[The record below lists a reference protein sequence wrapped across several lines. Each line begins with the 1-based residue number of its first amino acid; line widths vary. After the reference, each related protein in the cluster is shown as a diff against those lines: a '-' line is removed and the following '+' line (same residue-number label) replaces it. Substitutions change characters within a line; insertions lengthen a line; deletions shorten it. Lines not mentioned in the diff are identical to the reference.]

1 MPWQPTMTALTSLR
15 LDTAIKPVSYLQ
27 ILFYIALSGSI
38 ILLAMLASLSLWQ
51 YVLILIISVAV
62 IGYLALSRP
71 IVLHI
76 SQPPLAKD
84 IYRDWQLLIRT
95 GRGDALWQ
103 AQLKAVTQ
111 SRWVICFEFNITEPY
126 QRPLSVAIFRD
137 QVNTEEWRKLTV
149 LANMTARVN
158 ISR

>member
-1 MPWQPTMTALTSLR
+1 MPWQPTMTAMTSLR
-15 LDTAIKPVSYLQ
+15 LDTAIKPMSYLQ

-51 YVLILIISVAV
+51 YVLILIISVAI

-71 IVLHI
+71 IILHI
-76 SQPPLAKD
+76 SQPPLGKD

-103 AQLKAVTQ
+103 AQLKAITQ
-111 SRWVICFEFNITEPY
+111 SRWVICFDFDIVEPY

-137 QVNTEEWRKLTV
+137 QVNAEEWRKLTI
-149 LANMTARVN
+149 LANMMASKT
-158 ISR
+158 I

>member
-27 ILFYIALSGSI
+27 VLFYIALSGSI

-51 YVLILIISVAV
+51 YVLILIISVVV

-71 IVLHI
+71 IILHI

-103 AQLKAVTQ
+103 AKLKAVTQ

-137 QVNTEEWRKLTV
+137 QVNAEEWRKLTV
-149 LANMTARVN
+149 LANMTVSKH
-158 ISR
+158 I

>member
-15 LDTAIKPVSYLQ
+15 LDTAIKPMSYLQ

-51 YVLILIISVAV
+51 YVLILIISVAI

-71 IVLHI
+71 IILHI
-76 SQPPLAKD
+76 SQPPLGKD
-84 IYRDWQLLIRT
+84 IYRDWQLMIRA

-111 SRWVICFEFNITEPY
+111 SRWVICFDFDIVEPY
-126 QRPLSVAIFRD
+126 QRSLSIAIFRD
-137 QVNTEEWRKLTV
+137 QVNAEEWRKLTV
-149 LANMTARVN
+149 LANMTA
-158 ISR
+158 IKTI

>member
-27 ILFYIALSGSI
+27 ILFYIALSSI
-38 ILLAMLASLSLWQ
+38 LILLAVLASLSLWQ

-76 SQPPLAKD
+76 SQPPLGKD

-103 AQLKAVTQ
+103 AKLKAVTQ

-149 LANMTARVN
+149 LANMTASKH
-158 ISR
+158 I

>member
-1 MPWQPTMTALTSLR
+1 MTALTSLH

-27 ILFYIALSGSI
+27 ILFYIALSSI
-38 ILLAMLASLSLWQ
+38 LILLAVLASLSLWQ
-51 YVLILIISVAV
+51 YVLILIVSVAV
-62 IGYLALSRP
+62 IGYLAFSRP
-71 IVLHI
+71 IILHI
-76 SQPPLAKD
+76 SQPPLGKD

-126 QRPLSVAIFRD
+126 RRPLSVAIFRD
-137 QVNTEEWRKLTV
+137 QVNAEEWRKLTV
-149 LANMTARVN
+149 LANIMASKH
-158 ISR
+158 I

>member
-15 LDTAIKPVSYLQ
+15 LDTVIKPVSYLQ

-62 IGYLALSRP
+62 VSYLALSRP
-71 IVLHI
+71 IILHI
-76 SQPPLAKD
+76 SQPPLGKD

-111 SRWVICFEFNITEPY
+111 SRWVICFDFDIVEPY

-137 QVNTEEWRKLTV
+137 QVNAEEWRKLTV
-149 LANMTARVN
+149 LANMTASKH
-158 ISR
+158 I

>member
-1 MPWQPTMTALTSLR
+1 MTALTSLR
-15 LDTAIKPVSYLQ
+15 IDTDIKPVSYLQ

-62 IGYLALSRP
+62 VSYLALSRP
-71 IVLHI
+71 IILHI
-76 SQPPLAKD
+76 SQPPLGKD

-95 GRGDALWQ
+95 GRGYALWQ

-111 SRWVICFEFNITEPY
+111 SSWVICFDFDIVEPY

-137 QVNTEEWRKLTV
+137 QVNAEEWRKLTV
-149 LANMTARVN
+149 LANMTASKH
-158 ISR
+158 I

>member
-27 ILFYIALSGSI
+27 ILFYIALSSI
-38 ILLAMLASLSLWQ
+38 LILLAMLASLSLWQ
-51 YVLILIISVAV
+51 YVVILIISVAV

-76 SQPPLAKD
+76 SQPPLGKD

-103 AQLKAVTQ
+103 AKLKAVTQ

-149 LANMTARVN
+149 LANMTASKH
-158 ISR
+158 I

>member
-71 IVLHI
+71 IILHI

-103 AQLKAVTQ
+103 AKLKAVTQ

-149 LANMTARVN
+149 LANMTASKH
-158 ISR
+158 I

>member
-27 ILFYIALSGSI
+27 VLFYIALSGSI

-51 YVLILIISVAV
+51 YVLILIISVVV

-71 IVLHI
+71 IILHI

-149 LANMTARVN
+149 LANMTASKH
-158 ISR
+158 I

>member
-27 ILFYIALSGSI
+27 VLFYIALSGSI

-51 YVLILIISVAV
+51 YVLILIISVVV

-71 IVLHI
+71 IILHI

-103 AQLKAVTQ
+103 AKLKAVTQ

-149 LANMTARVN
+149 LANMTASKY
-158 ISR
+158 I

>member
-71 IVLHI
+71 IILHI
-76 SQPPLAKD
+76 SQPPLGKD

-111 SRWVICFEFNITEPY
+111 SRWVICFDFDIVEPY
-126 QRPLSVAIFRD
+126 QRPLSIAIFRD
-137 QVNTEEWRKLTV
+137 QVNAEEWRKLTV
-149 LANMTARVN
+149 LANMMASKT
-158 ISR
+158 I

>member
-27 ILFYIALSGSI
+27 VLFYIALSGSI

-51 YVLILIISVAV
+51 YVVILIISVAV

-76 SQPPLAKD
+76 SQPPLGKD

-103 AQLKAVTQ
+103 AKLKAVTQ

-137 QVNTEEWRKLTV
+137 QANTEEWRKLTV
-149 LANMTARVN
+149 LANMTASKH
-158 ISR
+158 I

>member
-1 MPWQPTMTALTSLR
+1 MTALTSLH

-51 YVLILIISVAV
+51 YVLILIVSVAV
-62 IGYLALSRP
+62 IGYLAFSRP
-71 IVLHI
+71 IILHI
-76 SQPPLAKD
+76 SQPPLGKD

-126 QRPLSVAIFRD
+126 QHPLSVAIFRD
-137 QVNTEEWRKLTV
+137 QVNAEEWRKLTV
-149 LANMTARVN
+149 LANIMASKH
-158 ISR
+158 I

>member
-27 ILFYIALSGSI
+27 ILFYIALSSI
-38 ILLAMLASLSLWQ
+38 LILLAVLASLSLWQ

-95 GRGDALWQ
+95 GHGDALWQ

-111 SRWVICFEFNITEPY
+111 SRWVICFDFDIVEPH
-126 QRPLSVAIFRD
+126 QSSLSIAVFRD
-137 QVNTEEWRKLTV
+137 QVNAEEWRKLIV
-149 LANMTARVN
+149 LANMTASKH
-158 ISR
+158 I

>member
-27 ILFYIALSGSI
+27 VLFYIALSGSI

-51 YVLILIISVAV
+51 YVLILIISVVV

-71 IVLHI
+71 IILHI

-103 AQLKAVTQ
+103 AKLKAVTQ

-126 QRPLSVAIFRD
+126 QRPLSIAIFRD
-137 QVNTEEWRKLTV
+137 QVNAEEWRKLTV
-149 LANMTARVN
+149 LANMTAN
-158 ISR
+158 KHI

>member
-27 ILFYIALSGSI
+27 VLFYIALSGSI

-71 IVLHI
+71 IVSHI
-76 SQPPLAKD
+76 SQPPLGKD
-84 IYRDWQLLIRT
+84 VYHDWQLLIRT

-103 AQLKAVTQ
+103 AQLKAITQ

-149 LANMTARVN
+149 LANMTASKH
-158 ISR
+158 I

>member
-1 MPWQPTMTALTSLR
+1 MTALTSLR

-51 YVLILIISVAV
+51 YVLILIISVVV

-71 IVLHI
+71 IILHI

-103 AQLKAVTQ
+103 AKLKAVTQ

-149 LANMTARVN
+149 LANITASKH
-158 ISR
+158 I

>member
-51 YVLILIISVAV
+51 YVLILIISVVV

-71 IVLHI
+71 IILHI

-103 AQLKAVTQ
+103 AKLKAVTQ

-137 QVNTEEWRKLTV
+137 QVNAEEWRKLTV
-149 LANMTARVN
+149 LANMTAN
-158 ISR
+158 KHI

>member
-27 ILFYIALSGSI
+27 VLFYIALSGSI

-51 YVLILIISVAV
+51 YVVILIISVAV

-103 AQLKAVTQ
+103 AKLKAVTQ

-149 LANMTARVN
+149 LANMTASKH
-158 ISR
+158 I

>member
-27 ILFYIALSGSI
+27 VLFYIALSGSI

-51 YVLILIISVAV
+51 YVLILIISVVV

-71 IVLHI
+71 IILHI

-103 AQLKAVTQ
+103 AKLKAVTQ

-149 LANMTARVN
+149 LANMTASKH
-158 ISR
+158 I

>member
-15 LDTAIKPVSYLQ
+15 LDTAIKPMSYLQ

-51 YVLILIISVAV
+51 YVLILIISVAI

-71 IVLHI
+71 IILHI
-76 SQPPLAKD
+76 SQPPLGKD
-84 IYRDWQLLIRT
+84 IYRDWQLMIRT

-111 SRWVICFEFNITEPY
+111 SRWVICFDFDIVEPY
-126 QRPLSVAIFRD
+126 ERPLSIAIFRD
-137 QVNTEEWRKLTV
+137 QLNAEEWRKLTV
-149 LANMTARVN
+149 LANMTA
-158 ISR
+158 IKTI

>member
-27 ILFYIALSGSI
+27 VLFYIALSGSI

-51 YVLILIISVAV
+51 YVLILIISVVV

-71 IVLHI
+71 IILHI

-103 AQLKAVTQ
+103 AKLKAVTQ

-149 LANMTARVN
+149 LANMTAN
-158 ISR
+158 KHI

>member
-38 ILLAMLASLSLWQ
+38 ILLAMLASLSLRQ

-71 IVLHI
+71 IILHI

-149 LANMTARVN
+149 LANMTASKH
-158 ISR
+158 I

>member
-103 AQLKAVTQ
+103 AQLKVITQ
-111 SRWVICFEFNITEPY
+111 SCWVICFEFNIIEPY
-126 QRPLSVAIFRD
+126 QRPLSIAIFRD
-137 QVNTEEWRKLTV
+137 QVNAEEWRKLTV
-149 LANMTARVN
+149 LANMAASKH
-158 ISR
+158 I

>member
-1 MPWQPTMTALTSLR
+1 MTVLTSLR
-15 LDTAIKPVSYLQ
+15 LDTAIKPMSYLQ
-27 ILFYIALSGSI
+27 ILFHIALSGSI

-71 IVLHI
+71 IILHI
-76 SQPPLAKD
+76 SQPPLGKD

-111 SRWVICFEFNITEPY
+111 SRWVICFDFNITEPY
-126 QRPLSVAIFRD
+126 QRPLSIAIFRD
-137 QVNTEEWRKLTV
+137 QVNAEEWRKLTV
-149 LANMTARVN
+149 LANMMASKT
-158 ISR
+158 I

>member
-27 ILFYIALSGSI
+27 ILFYIALSSI
-38 ILLAMLASLSLWQ
+38 LILLAVLASLSLWQ

-95 GRGDALWQ
+95 GHGDALWQ
-103 AQLKAVTQ
+103 AQLKAVTH

-126 QRPLSVAIFRD
+126 HRPLSVAIFRD
-137 QVNTEEWRKLTV
+137 QVNAEEWRKLTV
-149 LANMTARVN
+149 LANMTASKH
-158 ISR
+158 I

>member
-27 ILFYIALSGSI
+27 ILFYIALSSI
-38 ILLAMLASLSLWQ
+38 LILLAVLASLSLWQ

-103 AQLKAVTQ
+103 AKLKAVTQ

-149 LANMTARVN
+149 LANMTASKH
-158 ISR
+158 I

>member
-1 MPWQPTMTALTSLR
+1 MTALTSLR
-15 LDTAIKPVSYLQ
+15 LDTAIKPMSYLQ

-38 ILLAMLASLSLWQ
+38 ILLAVITSLSLWQ

-71 IVLHI
+71 IILHI

-95 GRGDALWQ
+95 GRGDGLWQ
-103 AQLKAVTQ
+103 AKLKEVTQ
-111 SRWVICFEFNITEPY
+111 SRWVICFDFDIVEPY
-126 QRPLSVAIFRD
+126 QRPLSIAIFRD
-137 QVNTEEWRKLTV
+137 QVNAEEWRKLTV
-149 LANMTARVN
+149 LANMTASKH
-158 ISR
+158 I

>member
-38 ILLAMLASLSLWQ
+38 ILLAVLASLSLWQ
-51 YVLILIISVAV
+51 YVFILIISAAI

-126 QRPLSVAIFRD
+126 QRPLSIAIFRD
-137 QVNTEEWRKLTV
+137 QVNAEEWRKLTV
-149 LANMTARVN
+149 LANMTASKY
-158 ISR
+158 I